1 MEGEVMTTVTKGLWV
16 PLEAK
21 PGKEEDVARF
31 LEGGSSLAADEPE
44 TTAWFAVRLDKSRFA
59 IFDVFPDD
67 AGRQAHL
74 SGRVAEALLARADEL
89 LAQPPNIQQTDV
101 IASKLPA

>member
-1 MEGEVMTTVTKGLWV
+1 MATVSKGIWV

-31 LEGGSSLAADEPE
+31 LEGGRSLVDDEPD
-44 TTAWFAVRLDKSRFA
+44 TTAWFAVRLDGSRFA

-74 SGRVAEALLARADEL
+74 SGRVAEALMAQADEL
-89 LAQPPNIQQTDV
+89 LARPPDLQQLDV

>member
-1 MEGEVMTTVTKGLWV
+1 MTTVTKGLWV

-21 PGKEEDVARF
+21 PGREEDVAEF
-31 LEGGSSLAADEPE
+31 LESASPLVEEEPD
-44 TTAWFAVRLDKSRFA
+44 TIAWFAVRLGNSQFA

-74 SGRVAEALLARADEL
+74 SGRVAKALMGQADEL
-89 LAQPPNIQQTDV
+89 LARPPDIQQAEV
-101 IASKLPA
+101 IASKLLG